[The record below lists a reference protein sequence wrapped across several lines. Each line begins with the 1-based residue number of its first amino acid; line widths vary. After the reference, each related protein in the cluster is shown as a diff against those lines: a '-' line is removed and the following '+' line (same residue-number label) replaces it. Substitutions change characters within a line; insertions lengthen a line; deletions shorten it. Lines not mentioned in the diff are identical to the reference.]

1 MVQQGAWLALFF
13 AKPKSFGF
21 SATNSLTM
29 ESLMF
34 FKNLRFLKNA
44 CEGIFFNAD
53 SPYLGSLTIFIWV
66 MPVSIL
72 LFSLD
77 VQQLVLAA
85 MLSVASGS
93 MVFWYQATRTKLRM
107 VASQVKRS

>member
-1 MVQQGAWLALFF
+1 MVQQGAWLALSF

-29 ESLMF
+29 ESAMF
-34 FKNLRFLKNA
+34 FKNLQFLKNA
-44 CEGIFFNAD
+44 CKGILFNAD
-53 SPYLGSLTIFIWV
+53 SPYLGSLTIFVWV

-72 LFSLD
+72 LFALD
-77 VQQLVLAA
+77 VQPPLLAV
-85 MLSVASGS
+85 MLSVASGGL
-93 MVFWYQATRTKLRM
+93 VFWYQATRTRLRM